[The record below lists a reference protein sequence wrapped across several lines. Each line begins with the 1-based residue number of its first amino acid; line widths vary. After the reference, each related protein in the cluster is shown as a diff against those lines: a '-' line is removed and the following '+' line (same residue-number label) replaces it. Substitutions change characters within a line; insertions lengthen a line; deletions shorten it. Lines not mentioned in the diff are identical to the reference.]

1 MNAAAPIFFGRALLA
16 LMLAV
21 VAVGTE
27 RADAASP
34 AHPDIAT
41 TLSPWRGRPAA
52 PAIDLKTLDGAAW
65 SLAALR
71 GKVAI
76 VNFWATWCEPCRD
89 EMPSLL
95 RLREQFAGAPL
106 EVVAINYLDDE
117 QKIREFLK
125 VMPLAMTIVRDGDGK
140 AAGAWRA
147 RALPS
152 SYVVDDKG
160 IVRYSVF
167 GSADWTAAPIVA
179 AIRQLV
185 TAAAH

>member
-1 MNAAAPIFFGRALLA
+1 MNAAAPIVIGRVLLA
-16 LMLAV
+16 LMLV
-21 VAVGTE
+21 VILIGGEQAN
-27 RADAASP
+27 AASP
-34 AHPDIAT
+34 EHPDIAT

-52 PAIDLKTLDGAAW
+52 PATELKTLDGAAW

-71 GKVAI
+71 GKVVI
-76 VNFWATWCEPCRD
+76 VNFWATWCEPCRA
-89 EMPSLL
+89 EMPSLM

-117 QKIREFLK
+117 TNIREFLK
-125 VMPLAMTIVRDGDGK
+125 VMPLAMTIVRDRDGA

-147 RALPS
+147 RALPT
-152 SYVVDDKG
+152 SYVVDGKG

-179 AIRQLV
+179 AMRQLLTT
-185 TAAAH
+185 TAP